1 MPSEVTTPHELLE
14 VLKQVKYPGFSR
26 DIVSFG
32 IVRDIQIGS
41 RGVTVELG
49 APAADDAVVDQIQ
62 RDVRAALSAAT
73 ELPIEI
79 AVERAARPAAVG
91 PRPAKTGIPGVRSVV
106 AVASGKGGVGKST
119 VAVNVA
125 CALAAQGL
133 RVGLLDADVYGPSV
147 PIMLGIT
154 DDRPEVRQDRR
165 IVPIEKYGLRAIS
178 MGMFVGERT
187 PVIWRGPMVT
197 KLITEFFK
205 NVEWGDL
212 DYLILDLPPGTGD
225 AQLTVAQQVPLA
237 GGVIVTTP
245 QDVALLDVKRG
256 ITMFN
261 QVQAP
266 ILGVVENMSFHVCSG
281 CGRRAEIFGHGGGEA
296 MAREA
301 GVPFLGAIPLVR
313 AIRAGGDAGVPIVVA
328 DPQHPQSRALI
339 EIAGAIRVQIDERA
353 AGMPTHSH

>member
-1 MPSEVTTPHELLE
+1 MPFEMTTPHELLE

-41 RGVTVELG
+41 HGVTVELG
-49 APAADDAVVDQIQ
+49 APAADDAVVEQIRSGVQ
-62 RDVRAALSAAT
+62 TALAAAT
-73 ELPIEI
+73 DLPIAIE
-79 AVERAARPAAVG
+79 VERAARPAAAG
-91 PRPAKTGIPGVRSVV
+91 PRPAKTGIPGIRSIV

-119 VAVNVA
+119 VAVNLA
-125 CALAAQGL
+125 CALAAQGV

-147 PIMLGIT
+147 PIMLGLT
-154 DDRPEVRQDRR
+154 DARPEVRPDRR

-205 NVEWGDL
+205 NVVWGEL
-212 DYLILDLPPGTGD
+212 DFLILDLPPGTGD

-237 GGVIVTTP
+237 GGLIVTTP

-266 ILGVVENMSFHVCSG
+266 ILGVVENMSFHVCSS
-281 CGRRAEIFGHGGGEA
+281 CGRRADVFGHGGGEA
-296 MAREA
+296 MARQF

-313 AIRAGGDAGVPIVVA
+313 DIRAAGDRGVPIVVA
-328 DPQHPQSRALI
+328 DPRHPQSRAFE
-339 EIAGAIRVQIDERA
+339 EIAGAVRTQIDERV
-353 AGMPTHSH
+353 AGMPSHSP